1 MSEVDAAAS
10 REFLHAL
17 VAQLKRSSSSSSSS
31 SSEEDKDTEYVIE
44 HLIPV
49 LVPAI
54 VHLLKTVNENE
65 RHEHEGEQHVLPVK
79 PLDHLAKYL
88 FRHNPRH
95 SEPDKTTL
103 EMQAMARRLL
113 RK

>member
-1 MSEVDAAAS
+1 MSEIDAAAS
-10 REFLHAL
+10 CEFLQAL
-17 VAQLKRSSSSSSSS
+17 VAQLKRSSSD
-31 SSEEDKDTEYVIE
+31 EEKDVEYVIE

-54 VHLLKTVNENE
+54 VHLLKTVNKNE
-65 RHEHEGEQHVLPVK
+65 RREHEGEQHVLPIK

-95 SEPDKTTL
+95 SQPDIATL
-103 EMQAMARRLL
+103 EMQNMARRLL